1 MILKTKNG
9 ATPTQPRNRSAGY
22 RKRRK
27 QPTPILHRFVQFFKS
42 SDEWY
47 AYYQKKTEELKELEA
62 KLAAETEEHQ
72 KTRQQ
77 LREALNNQEG
87 EQDHGESN

>member
-1 MILKTKNG
+1 MSEETKKN
-9 ATPTQPRNRSAGY
+9 
-22 RKRRK
+22 
-27 QPTPILHRFVQFFKS
+27 PIQLVTELLAEMTARVVEAEQQRDEAQKS

-87 EQDHGESN
+87 DQEHGESN

>member
-1 MILKTKNG
+1 MSEETKKN
-9 ATPTQPRNRSAGY
+9 
-22 RKRRK
+22 
-27 QPTPILHRFVQFFKS
+27 PIQLVTELLAEMTARVVEAERQRDEAQKN

-62 KLAAETEEHQ
+62 KLAAETEGHQ

-77 LREALNNQEG
+77 LWEALNNQEG
-87 EQDHGESN
+87 DQDHGESN

>member
-1 MILKTKNG
+1 MSEETKKNQIWLVTELL
-9 ATPTQPRNRSAGY
+9 AEMTARVVEAERQRDEA
-22 RKRRK
+22 
-27 QPTPILHRFVQFFKS
+27 QKS

>member
-1 MILKTKNG
+1 MSEETKKN
-9 ATPTQPRNRSAGY
+9 
-22 RKRRK
+22 
-27 QPTPILHRFVQFFKS
+27 PIWLVTELLAEMTARVVEAERQRDEAQKS

-47 AYYQKKTEELKELEA
+47 AHYQKKTEELKELEA

-87 EQDHGESN
+87 EQEHGESN

>member
-1 MILKTKNG
+1 MSEETKKN
-9 ATPTQPRNRSAGY
+9 
-22 RKRRK
+22 
-27 QPTPILHRFVQFFKS
+27 PIQSVTDLLAEMTARAVEAERQHAEAQKS

-87 EQDHGESN
+87 EQEHGESN

>member
-1 MILKTKNG
+1 MSEETKKN
-9 ATPTQPRNRSAGY
+9 
-22 RKRRK
+22 
-27 QPTPILHRFVQFFKS
+27 PIQLVTELLAEMTARVVEAERQRDGGQKS

>member
-1 MILKTKNG
+1 MSEETKKN
-9 ATPTQPRNRSAGY
+9 
-22 RKRRK
+22 
-27 QPTPILHRFVQFFKS
+27 PIWLVTELLAEMTAREAQKS

>member
-1 MILKTKNG
+1 MSEETKKN
-9 ATPTQPRNRSAGY
+9 
-22 RKRRK
+22 
-27 QPTPILHRFVQFFKS
+27 PIWLVTELLAEMTARVVEAEQQRDEAQKN

-47 AYYQKKTEELKELEA
+47 AYYQKKDAELKETAA
-62 KLAAETEEHQ
+62 KLAAEIEEHQ

-87 EQDHGESN
+87 DQDHGESN

>member
-1 MILKTKNG
+1 MSEETKKNPNWLVTELL
-9 ATPTQPRNRSAGY
+9 AEMTARVVEAERQRDEA
-22 RKRRK
+22 
-27 QPTPILHRFVQFFKS
+27 QKS

-47 AYYQKKTEELKELEA
+47 AYYQKKDAELKETAA

-87 EQDHGESN
+87 DQEHGESN

>member
-1 MILKTKNG
+1 MSEETKKN
-9 ATPTQPRNRSAGY
+9 
-22 RKRRK
+22 
-27 QPTPILHRFVQFFKS
+27 PIQLVTELLAEMTARVVEAEQQRDEAQKN

-47 AYYQKKTEELKELEA
+47 AYYQKKDAELKETAA
-62 KLAAETEEHQ
+62 KLAAEIEEHQ

-87 EQDHGESN
+87 DQDHGESN

>member
-1 MILKTKNG
+1 MSEETKKN
-9 ATPTQPRNRSAGY
+9 
-22 RKRRK
+22 
-27 QPTPILHRFVQFFKS
+27 PIQLVTELLAEMAARVVEAEQQRDEAQKS

-87 EQDHGESN
+87 DQDHGESN

>member
-1 MILKTKNG
+1 MSEETKKN
-9 ATPTQPRNRSAGY
+9 
-22 RKRRK
+22 
-27 QPTPILHRFVQFFKS
+27 PIQLVTELLAEMTARVVEAERQRDEAQKS

-87 EQDHGESN
+87 DQDHGESN

>member
-1 MILKTKNG
+1 MSEETKKN
-9 ATPTQPRNRSAGY
+9 
-22 RKRRK
+22 
-27 QPTPILHRFVQFFKS
+27 PIQLVTELLAEMTARVVEAEQQRDEAQKS

-87 EQDHGESN
+87 DQDHGESN

>member
-1 MILKTKNG
+1 MNEETKKN
-9 ATPTQPRNRSAGY
+9 
-22 RKRRK
+22 
-27 QPTPILHRFVQFFKS
+27 PIQLVM
-42 SDEWY
+42 
-47 AYYQKKTEELKELEA
+47 EA

-87 EQDHGESN
+87 DQDHGESN

>member
-1 MILKTKNG
+1 MNEETKKN
-9 ATPTQPRNRSAGY
+9 
-22 RKRRK
+22 
-27 QPTPILHRFVQFFKS
+27 PIQLVTELLAEMTARAVEAEQQRDEAQKD

-47 AYYQKKTEELKELEA
+47 AYCQKKTEELKEMEA

-87 EQDHGESN
+87 DQDHGESN

>member
-1 MILKTKNG
+1 MSEETKKN
-9 ATPTQPRNRSAGY
+9 
-22 RKRRK
+22 
-27 QPTPILHRFVQFFKS
+27 PIWLVTELLAEMTARVVEAEQQRDEAQKS

-87 EQDHGESN
+87 DQDHGESN

>member
-1 MILKTKNG
+1 MNEETKKN
-9 ATPTQPRNRSAGY
+9 
-22 RKRRK
+22 
-27 QPTPILHRFVQFFKS
+27 PIWLVTELLAEMTARVVEAERQRDEAQKS

-47 AYYQKKTEELKELEA
+47 AYYQKKDAELKETAA

-87 EQDHGESN
+87 DQEHGEGN

>member
-1 MILKTKNG
+1 MSEETKKN
-9 ATPTQPRNRSAGY
+9 
-22 RKRRK
+22 
-27 QPTPILHRFVQFFKS
+27 PIWLVTELLAEMTARVVEAEQQRDEAQKN

-47 AYYQKKTEELKELEA
+47 AYYQKKDAELKETAA
-62 KLAAETEEHQ
+62 KLAAEIEEHQ

>member
-1 MILKTKNG
+1 MSEETKKN
-9 ATPTQPRNRSAGY
+9 
-22 RKRRK
+22 
-27 QPTPILHRFVQFFKS
+27 PIWLVTELLAEMTARVVEAERQSDEAQKS

-87 EQDHGESN
+87 EQEHGESN

>member
-1 MILKTKNG
+1 MSEETKKN
-9 ATPTQPRNRSAGY
+9 
-22 RKRRK
+22 
-27 QPTPILHRFVQFFKS
+27 PIWLVTELLAEMTARVVEAERQRDEAQKS

-77 LREALNNQEG
+77 LREALSNQKG
-87 EQDHGESN
+87 DQDHGESNH

>member
-1 MILKTKNG
+1 MNEETKKN
-9 ATPTQPRNRSAGY
+9 
-22 RKRRK
+22 
-27 QPTPILHRFVQFFKS
+27 PIQLVTELLAEMTARAVEAERQRDEAQKS

-47 AYYQKKTEELKELEA
+47 AYYQKKTEELKEMEA

-87 EQDHGESN
+87 DQDHGESN

>member
-1 MILKTKNG
+1 MSEETKKN
-9 ATPTQPRNRSAGY
+9 
-22 RKRRK
+22 
-27 QPTPILHRFVQFFKS
+27 PIWLVTELLAEMTARVVEAEQQRDEAQKS

-47 AYYQKKTEELKELEA
+47 AYYQKKDAELKETAA
-62 KLAAETEEHQ
+62 KLAAEIEEHQ

>member
-1 MILKTKNG
+1 MNEETKKN
-9 ATPTQPRNRSAGY
+9 
-22 RKRRK
+22 
-27 QPTPILHRFVQFFKS
+27 PIQLVTELLAEMAARVVEAEQQRDEAQKS

-77 LREALNNQEG
+77 LREALSNQEG
-87 EQDHGESN
+87 DQGHGESN

>member
-1 MILKTKNG
+1 MSEETKKN
-9 ATPTQPRNRSAGY
+9 
-22 RKRRK
+22 
-27 QPTPILHRFVQFFKS
+27 PIWLVTELLAEMTARVVEAERQRDEAQQS

>member
-1 MILKTKNG
+1 MSEETKKN
-9 ATPTQPRNRSAGY
+9 
-22 RKRRK
+22 
-27 QPTPILHRFVQFFKS
+27 PIQLVTELLAEMTARVVEAERQRDEAQKN

-87 EQDHGESN
+87 DQDHGESN

>member
-1 MILKTKNG
+1 MSEETKKN
-9 ATPTQPRNRSAGY
+9 
-22 RKRRK
+22 
-27 QPTPILHRFVQFFKS
+27 PIQLVTELLAEMTARVVEAERQRDEAQKS

>member
-1 MILKTKNG
+1 MSEETKKN
-9 ATPTQPRNRSAGY
+9 
-22 RKRRK
+22 
-27 QPTPILHRFVQFFKS
+27 PIQLVTELLAEMTARVVEAERQRDEAQKS

-87 EQDHGESN
+87 DQEHGESN

>member
-1 MILKTKNG
+1 MSEETKKN
-9 ATPTQPRNRSAGY
+9 
-22 RKRRK
+22 
-27 QPTPILHRFVQFFKS
+27 PIWLVTELLAEMTARVVEAERQRAEAQKS

-72 KTRQQ
+72 ATRQQ

-87 EQDHGESN
+87 DQDHGESN